1 MKNTTFTLTALLFS
15 SLILISAAAA
25 AGPLSPRVV
34 QPVTGSAITTLVV
47 PYHGAALQ
55 SAEEKPCN
63 TGNITYNAEVSFT
76 IRDAAM
82 HYNFTGIAS
91 ETVSKIT
98 VEPRIFR
105 IDGNDTIALDTQV
118 FTADMITC
126 FDTPTCS
133 ANDTF
138 VPVWDTRNIT
148 SSYFS
153 NATIIFYPYEECSAN
168 VRS

>member
-1 MKNTTFTLTALLFS
+1 MKNITFTLTALLFS
-15 SLILISAAAA
+15 SRILISAATAA
-25 AGPLSPRVV
+25 APLSPRVV

-55 SAEEKPCN
+55 STGENPCN
-63 TGNITYNAEVSFT
+63 TGNITYDADVSFT
-76 IRDAAM
+76 ISDAAM

-98 VEPRIFR
+98 VEPRIYR
-105 IDGNDTIALDTQV
+105 IDGNDTIALDTPV
-118 FTADMITC
+118 LMADIVTC
-126 FDTPTCS
+126 FDAPVCS
-133 ANDTF
+133 ATDTF
-138 VPVWDTRNIT
+138 VPVWDVQNIT

-153 NATIIFYPYEECSAN
+153 NATIIFSPYEECSAS